1 MELCVVGGDCF
12 GVLRPRG
19 SSRGF
24 RCGTGRVRMGQQPAS
39 GFEKPPGIFISTNN
53 YVSISELG

>member
-24 RCGTGRVRMGQQPAS
+24 RCGTGRVRMGQQPVS
-39 GFEKPPGIFISTNN
+39 GFENFISVN
-53 YVSISELG
+53 YATQNGLCMST